1 MIKFDSK
8 IDIFTKQS
16 FKMWSKTIKD
26 VAEQLCHL
34 IRDYDVAYMVAEHYV
49 KKRVHRA
56 TEDERE
62 FHMSNLDVHGHY
74 YRTDHKLFS
83 GQLRYLTSPITIR
96 HHLWR
101 TYASAWGIPELS
113 KKNITLRDK
122 LNDINYIPKDVLSGT
137 VMKCWFYDKINDKE
151 LN

>member
-8 IDIFTKQS
+8 IDISLKQS
-16 FKMWSKTIKD
+16 FKMWSETIKN

-34 IRDYDVAYMVAEHYV
+34 IRDYDVAYMVAELYV
-49 KKRVHRA
+49 KKRVHQA
-56 TEDERE
+56 TESERE
-62 FHMSNLDVHGHY
+62 FHMSNLDFHGHY

-83 GQLRYLTSPITIR
+83 GQLRYLTSTITIR

-101 TYASAWGIPELS
+101 TYASAWGIPDLG